1 MILEHYKLTE
11 QPFGATP
18 DARYLYASETHR
30 EALASLL
37 YAIDAGRGFMALIAK
52 PGMGKTTLL
61 FRSLTQLRE
70 KGRTVFLFQT
80 ISTPLDFLRTLLADL
95 GVQDLQGGMFELQ
108 AKLNEILVEQRSRG
122 ERLVVVIDE
131 TQNLDDSVLELVRML
146 SNFETPDDK
155 LIQIVLSGQP
165 QLARKLASPNLVQ
178 LRQRISVI
186 AHLRPLTAEET
197 AQYVEHR
204 LQVAGYKGDDPVFTP
219 AALQLVAR
227 HSEGI
232 PRNINNLCFNA
243 MSIGAALKKRVI
255 DADIIREV
263 IGDLDLDPLSELPSE
278 TPVPAAHTAVAPS
291 QPRPH
296 RIVLGFAKAALA
308 SAILFALS
316 GLTIPVQHSNVVLAD
331 TIRETSQPAVHPTV
345 GPTVVRSAPGQAS
358 KLVTTNKLAANAP
371 VPAAVAPAS
380 PALAPPPVK
389 SDQQD
394 RILVPPGVTLYQ
406 ICAEALKTCHTK
418 ELSEIH
424 RLNPWLVDPNHL
436 ESGRTLRLPSAQD
449 FADREATTTLAGLS
463 QKVAGK

>member
-1 MILEHYKLTE
+1 MMLSHYKLNE

-18 DARYLYASETHR
+18 DARYLFSSETHR

-37 YAIDAGRGFMALIAK
+37 YAIDSGRGFMALIAK

-204 LQVAGYKGDDPVFTP
+204 LQVAGYKGDDRVFTP
-219 AALQLVAR
+219 AALQVIAQ

-255 DADIIREV
+255 DVDIIREV
-263 IGDLDLDPLSELPSE
+263 IGDLDLDPLTELPSE
-278 TPVPAAHTAVAPS
+278 TPVPAAHTVVAPS
-291 QPRPH
+291 QPKSH
-296 RIVLGFAKAALA
+296 RFVLGFAKAALA
-308 SAILFALS
+308 SLFLFALS
-316 GLTIPVQHSNVVLAD
+316 GLTIPAQHTNVVLA
-331 TIRETSQPAVHPTV
+331 ETTRQLSQSDVHPTV
-345 GPTVVRSAPGQAS
+345 VAAAPTQASLVTTVRSATIAPIP
-358 KLVTTNKLAANAP
+358 TT
-371 VPAAVAPAS
+371 VAPAS
-380 PALAPPPVK
+380 PALSPPQLK
-389 SDQQD
+389 SDQED

-406 ICAEALKTCHTK
+406 ICAETLKRCHTK

-424 RLNPWLVDPNHL
+424 RLNPWLIDPNHL

-449 FADREATTTLAGLS
+449 FADRETTKTLAGLS
-463 QKVAGK
+463 QKEAGK